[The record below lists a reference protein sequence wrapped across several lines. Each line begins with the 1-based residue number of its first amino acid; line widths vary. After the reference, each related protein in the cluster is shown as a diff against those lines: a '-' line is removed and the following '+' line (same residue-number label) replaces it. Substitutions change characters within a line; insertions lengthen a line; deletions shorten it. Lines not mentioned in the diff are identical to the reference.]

1 MRKPVIVLMS
11 AAAALAASVFV
22 VGALPADACLHPP
35 REFKIPIKA
44 DAQKGLIFFADGR
57 QEMVIRPGYKLDTEG
72 MKGADDAIAGFTTVA
87 WLIPT
92 PNLPDNY
99 KEVDAKVF
107 AQLEEFTKAYDNSPE
122 DSKHDDTNTW
132 RGKRGGAGA
141 KGAEFHEEVVVGD
154 YKIQP
159 IKAHGELG
167 VQELKGWLKD
177 NGFGEPKDDLVRWY
191 TDKEY
196 YWLAVKLHNP
206 KGLPANGEIKPL
218 QIGFKTDK
226 PVYPVRIHE
235 GAGAFDLELWLITR
249 KEVDTD
255 KSKAFGLRT
264 VEQRD
269 PMMAQANRETTFANL
284 PKEISKVSADAE
296 ALKQMKEGKLYCYRF
311 FAPGI
316 NDKIDLSKWD
326 GDLSFEFK
334 PAADAKPVD

>member
-11 AAAALAASVFV
+11 AAAALAASVFIA
-22 VGALPADACLHPP
+22 GALPADACLHPP

-57 QEMVIRPGYKLDTEG
+57 QEMVIRPGYKLDTKG

-99 KEVDAKVF
+99 KEADSKVF
-107 AQLEEFTKAYDNSPE
+107 AQLEEFTQAHDNSLE

-132 RGKRGGAGA
+132 RGGAGA

-269 PMMAQANRETTFANL
+269 PMMAQTNRETTFANL
-284 PKEISKVSADAE
+284 PKEVSKVSADTE

-316 NDKIDLSKWD
+316 NDKIDLSRWD